1 MITKKVSNLFE
12 NINKLFAFV
21 AGVIV
26 ILTMLAVVYEVLMR
40 YFFRSPT
47 LWTVEVSGYGLLYIT
62 FLGAAWVLMH
72 EGHVRIDL
80 LTNRLKTNTR
90 VILNIITSIFGLIVM
105 LVIAWYSAR
114 VTWSSYQTNY
124 LAATELQTPLFS
136 VLLIIPIGS
145 LLLVIQFLRNL
156 SRLFRELKESQ

>member
-1 MITKKVSNLFE
+1 MIIEKVSNLFE

-26 ILTMLAVVYEVLMR
+26 IFTMLAVVYEVVMR

-47 LWTVEVSGYGLLYIT
+47 LWTVEVSGYSLLYIT

-72 EGHVRIDL
+72 EGHVKIDL
-80 LTNRLKTNTR
+80 LTNRLKPNTQ
-90 VILNIITSIFGLIVM
+90 VILNIITSIFGVIVM

-114 VTWSSYQTNY
+114 VTWASYQTNY
-124 LAATELQTPLFS
+124 LASTELQTPLFI
-136 VLLIIPIGS
+136 VFLIIPIGS
-145 LLLVIQFLRNL
+145 LLLAIQFLRNL
-156 SRLFRELKESQ
+156 SRLFRELKASQ